1 MKDAEKCGED
11 TAAPSRMPSHGP
23 DSIHSWMTA
32 AACALATFFGV
43 GGRRS
48 AGFLYVSILDTF
60 HTTRSQASW
69 PVVLMGGVLLLAGL
83 ISGPLAHK
91 FTARP
96 VALVGGFISAL
107 GLMLCFFATSIQYLV
122 VTLGIVHAI
131 GSGMVFVV
139 IPTVINEHFLKY
151 RGLAMGINFAGSTM
165 GTFVFPKLL
174 EFFSH
179 HYGFRGALL
188 LFGALSLHS
197 IAFSLFLRQPVWLKR
212 HLAEQAALAAKKFPL
227 EKEDPRAQEADVKKA
242 PVNTGSFRHGLTV
255 FSSPMF
261 YVIMYSYI
269 AFSFAFECYI
279 SFLLDF
285 AIDRGVRVSHAVT
298 LLSASSIADLVGR
311 LTLPAMADGK
321 ILSRRTLITAS
332 FTMLGT
338 LYVMLPY
345 AMSYGAV
352 FAMATGIAFFIGTS
366 VVLFSVLLAEYLGI
380 ERVSMAYGMVSAS
393 AGMTSLGKPFVVGY
407 FRDVTGSYDNLFRLC
422 GSIVLGGA
430 VMWIIVLIRENS
442 RNCKWILKKTRV
454 EKVNIVHVLGVLPN
468 GHDQ

>member
-1 MKDAEKCGED
+1 MCGGHRSAFKNAESW
-11 TAAPSRMPSHGP
+11 PRQ
-23 DSIHSWMTA
+23 HSQ
-32 AACALATFFGV
+32 LDD
-43 GGRRS
+43 GRRS

-107 GLMLCFFATSIQYLV
+107 GLMLCFYATSIHYLV

-179 HYGFRGALL
+179 YYGFRGALL
-188 LFGALSLHS
+188 LFGALSLNS

-212 HLAEQAALAAKKFPL
+212 HLAEQAALAAKKFPSK
-227 EKEDPRAQEADVKKA
+227 KEDPRALDADVKKA

-285 AIDRGVRVSHAVT
+285 AVDRGVQVSHAVT

-311 LTLPAMADGK
+311 LTLPAVADGK

-332 FTMLGT
+332 FIMLGT

-380 ERVSMAYGMVSAS
+380 ERVSMAYGMVAAS

-430 VMWIIVLIRENS
+430 VMWIIVLIKENS
-442 RNCKWILKKTRV
+442 RNCKW
-454 EKVNIVHVLGVLPN
+454 
-468 GHDQ
+468 

>member
-1 MKDAEKCGED
+1 
-11 TAAPSRMPSHGP
+11 
-23 DSIHSWMTA
+23 
-32 AACALATFFGV
+32 
-43 GGRRS
+43 
-48 AGFLYVSILDTF
+48 
-60 HTTRSQASW
+60 
-69 PVVLMGGVLLLAGL
+69 L

-227 EKEDPRAQEADVKKA
+227 EKEDPRTQDADVKKA

-261 YVIMYSYI
+261 Y
-269 AFSFAFECYI
+269 
-279 SFLLDF
+279 
-285 AIDRGVRVSHAVT
+285 
-298 LLSASSIADLVGR
+298 
-311 LTLPAMADGK
+311 
-321 ILSRRTLITAS
+321 
-332 FTMLGT
+332 
-338 LYVMLPY
+338 
-345 AMSYGAV
+345 
-352 FAMATGIAFFIGTS
+352 
-366 VVLFSVLLAEYLGI
+366 
-380 ERVSMAYGMVSAS
+380 
-393 AGMTSLGKPFVVGY
+393 
-407 FRDVTGSYDNLFRLC
+407 
-422 GSIVLGGA
+422 
-430 VMWIIVLIRENS
+430 
-442 RNCKWILKKTRV
+442 
-454 EKVNIVHVLGVLPN
+454 
-468 GHDQ
+468 